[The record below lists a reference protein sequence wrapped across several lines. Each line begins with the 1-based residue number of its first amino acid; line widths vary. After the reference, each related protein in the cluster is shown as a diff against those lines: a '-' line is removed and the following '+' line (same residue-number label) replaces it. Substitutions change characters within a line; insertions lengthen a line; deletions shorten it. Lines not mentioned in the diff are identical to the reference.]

1 MKVLITGASKGIGR
15 AIARRLA
22 GRYDLIVHAS
32 TEESLAPLWEELADP
47 GRHHRLCADFTDPAA
62 VRAFCRELKN
72 RHGDDLYAVI
82 NNAGVALDKPLLYQ
96 PEADIDTM
104 IQVNLKA
111 PIAISKT
118 ALKVFYRRQKG
129 VILNIGSCVGETGN
143 AFQSIYAATKAGLAA
158 FSKSLAREAGVLLHD
173 HSLRILSIAPG
184 FIETAM
190 TDRIPAADRQQY
202 LGRIPSGRFG
212 QADDVAELVAFL
224 LSDSA
229 AYINGSEIKING
241 GLL

>member
-1 MKVLITGASKGIGR
+1 
-15 AIARRLA
+15 
-22 GRYDLIVHAS
+22 
-32 TEESLAPLWEELADP
+32 
-47 GRHHRLCADFTDPAA
+47 
-62 VRAFCRELKN
+62 
-72 RHGDDLYAVI
+72 
-82 NNAGVALDKPLLYQ
+82 
-96 PEADIDTM
+96 
-104 IQVNLKA
+104 
-111 PIAISKT
+111 
-118 ALKVFYRRQKG
+118 
-129 VILNIGSCVGETGN
+129 
-143 AFQSIYAATKAGLAA
+143 
-158 FSKSLAREAGVLLHD
+158 VLLHD
-173 HSLRILSIAPG
+173 HAVRILSIAPG